1 MDKNALNEMVEESI
15 DTASDTASD
24 EVGYDL
30 TPEDLELSKKIISQ
44 LSGYYARKD
53 AKKTEYRKIK
63 ERNRTANKAAR
74 ASRRQNRK

>member
-15 DTASDTASD
+15 DTASD

-63 ERNRTANKAAR
+63 ARNRTANKAAR

>member
-15 DTASDTASD
+15 DTASD

>member
-15 DTASDTASD
+15 DTANE
-24 EVGYDL
+24 EVGYEL

-63 ERNRTANKAAR
+63 QRNRSANKAAKS
-74 ASRRQNRK
+74 SRRQNRK

>member
-15 DTASDTASD
+15 ETANE
-24 EVGYDL
+24 EVGYEL

-53 AKKTEYRKIK
+53 AKKVEYRKIK
-63 ERNRTANKAAR
+63 QRNRAANKTAK
-74 ASRRQNRK
+74 ASRRKNRK